1 MKIEET
7 QFKGLYIIEPEIYKD
22 DRGLFFESWNDS
34 IYSEFLSNY
43 KFVQDNYSISSKHV
57 LRGLHF
63 QKSSPQGKLIR
74 VIKGKVLDVAVDLRK
89 KEKTFGKYF
98 SIILREDEIKQVFIP
113 PEFAHGFLVLSD
125 FAEFQYKTTEYYHPE
140 HERAILW
147 NDPDLNINWNLN
159 GAQPKLSPKDALG
172 DKFKDLNI
180 DF

>member
-7 QFKGLYIIEPEIYKD
+7 QFKGLFIIEPDIYKD
-22 DRGLFFESWNDS
+22 ERGLFFESWNDS
-34 IYSEFLSNY
+34 KYSEFLSNY
-43 KFVQDNYSISSKHV
+43 KFVQDNYSISSKYV

-63 QKSSPQGKLIR
+63 QENFPQGKLVR

-98 SIILREDEIKQVFIP
+98 SMILKGDEFRQIFIP
-113 PEFAHGFLVLSD
+113 PEFAHGFLVLSEN
-125 FAEFQYKTTEYYHPE
+125 AEFQYKTTEYYHPE
-140 HERAILW
+140 SERTILW

-159 GAQPKLSPKDALG
+159 DTKPKLSPKDALG
-172 DKFKDLNI
+172 KNLKDLQI